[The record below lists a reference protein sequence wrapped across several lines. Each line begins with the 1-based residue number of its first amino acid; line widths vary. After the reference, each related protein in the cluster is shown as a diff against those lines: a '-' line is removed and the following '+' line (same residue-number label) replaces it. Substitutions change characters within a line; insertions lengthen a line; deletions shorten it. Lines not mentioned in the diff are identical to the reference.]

1 MSTTLTTQKRESAK
15 QGVLWLVTL
24 GLPLLVLALPLGVD
38 PIWQRYFAITLWGL
52 LSWVTVVIPVEATG
66 LAIPIL
72 YMFCGVVP
80 GEVAFAPWQNAMVW
94 NTIAIILV
102 GTACD
107 KTGISK
113 RMAYS
118 VLLKIDCS
126 IRGLVWGFSIVGMLL
141 AFLISDSFS
150 RMIIFVTIAIGICRA
165 LNIPF
170 KSKEASALGLAAFF
184 GMSGPSIGIYSASNA
199 LLINSVFR
207 DLNGEALSYF
217 PWLLHNFLPG
227 VAWTVLSVLCI
238 LKVLKIDNSKQLDAR
253 DVLRTEKEALGRIS
267 AKEYMVLVVLVLIV
281 LNYIFMD
288 RFGVDPLIVP
298 ALMIPL
304 FFLPKIGI
312 LTKDDFDITDAK
324 VLFVVTGAIAV
335 GSVAG
340 NIGLVDMI
348 VERIGP
354 ALSSS
359 PFIMVFGTFVIGSL
373 ANFVLTPIAIVFTL
387 TEPFT
392 RIALSAGIN
401 PVPVMYALNFATD
414 IYIFPY
420 EFAIFL
426 VCFSFG
432 LIAYK
437 DLIKVMLWRVACG
450 FGIFLVICVPLWKLC
465 GLI

>member
-1 MSTTLTTQKRESAK
+1 MSDLCVNKRRSSLNSAA
-15 QGVLWLVTL
+15 WLVTFGVPVL
-24 GLPLLVLALPLGVD
+24 IWFLPLQIDPLL
-38 PIWQRYFAITLWGL
+38 QRYFAVTLWGL
-52 LSWVTVVIPVEATG
+52 LSWITVVIPVEATG
-66 LAIPIL
+66 LTIPIL
-72 YMFCGVVP
+72 YMMCGIVP
-80 GEVAFAPWQNAMVW
+80 AEVAFAPWQNAMVW

-107 KTGISK
+107 KSGISK

-118 VLLKIDCS
+118 VLLKMNCS
-126 IRGLVWGFSIVGMLL
+126 LRGLIWGFAAVGMLL

-150 RMIIFVTIAIGICRA
+150 RMIIFVTIAMGICRA

-184 GMSGPSIGIYSASNA
+184 GMSGPSIGIYTASNA
-199 LLINSVFR
+199 LLINSVYR
-207 DLNGEALSYF
+207 DISGQALTYF

-227 VAWTVLSVLCI
+227 VAWTVLSVLCV
-238 LKVLKIDNSKQLDAR
+238 LKVLRIGKDDAQFDAR
-253 DVLRTEKEALGRIS
+253 DVLQAQKNELGHVSPREI
-267 AKEYMVLVVLVLIV
+267 MVLVVLVLIV

-288 RFGVDPLIVP
+288 RFGIDPLLVP
-298 ALMIPL
+298 ALLIPL
-304 FFLPKIGI
+304 YFLPKIGI
-312 LTKDDFDITDAK
+312 LTKDDFDISDAK

-340 NIGLVDMI
+340 SIGLVDII
-348 VERIGP
+348 VEKIGP
-354 ALSSS
+354 FLTSS
-359 PFIMVFGTFVIGSL
+359 PFVMVFGTFIIGSL

-387 TEPFT
+387 TESFT
-392 RIALSAGIN
+392 RMAMSAGIN
-401 PVPVMYALNFATD
+401 TLPVMYALNFATD

-432 LIAYK
+432 LIHYR
-437 DLIKVMLWRVACG
+437 DLIKVMIWRVICG

-465 GLI
+465 GLM

>member
-184 GMSGPSIGIYSASNA
+184 GMSGPSIGI
-199 LLINSVFR
+199 
-207 DLNGEALSYF
+207 
-217 PWLLHNFLPG
+217 
-227 VAWTVLSVLCI
+227 
-238 LKVLKIDNSKQLDAR
+238 
-253 DVLRTEKEALGRIS
+253 
-267 AKEYMVLVVLVLIV
+267 
-281 LNYIFMD
+281 
-288 RFGVDPLIVP
+288 
-298 ALMIPL
+298 
-304 FFLPKIGI
+304 